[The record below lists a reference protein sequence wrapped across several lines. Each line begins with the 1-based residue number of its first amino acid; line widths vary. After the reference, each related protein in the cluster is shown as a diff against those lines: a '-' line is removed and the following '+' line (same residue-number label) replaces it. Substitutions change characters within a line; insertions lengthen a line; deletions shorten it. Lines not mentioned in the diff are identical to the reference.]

1 MMRRGFAGLALALS
15 ALSAQPAEAQFFLQG
30 EIPLGPCTVVA
41 DKLAPAA
48 PPPACAKAI
57 AAAATDKD
65 KAILY
70 FYWAYSLND
79 VGNTGAALPNLDA
92 AIRLAP
98 DFLNAYYERSYTHG
112 MLGEFDLGLVD
123 ADRAVKLKP
132 GNAQMLMQRAFS
144 KSFLGDYAGELA
156 DCNAA
161 IAASGPTHALHACR
175 SEALVGLGRYGDAQA
190 ALAGVPDSAS
200 GGAAGVI
207 RADAARMIAYKP
219 DGKGAARCVMVEVG
233 DRNTADRLMADCT
246 WALRNQPDRAKRA
259 DYLTVR
265 GLARRIVQQDDN
277 AGLPDFALAAV
288 YAPSDPG
295 PRTNYGFA
303 LLVAGRTVAAKRQF
317 DAALALPNLKP
328 SVKAFTLAGRAQANY
343 DLGDSKAAFAD
354 AKASFELEPTPP
366 ALDVL
371 GRIAFDRGDKAAA
384 KLYWLGEWHLGVRD
398 DRSRARLESVGVADP
413 DKEPRK

>member
-1 MMRRGFAGLALALS
+1 MMRSGIAGLALALS
-15 ALSAQPAEAQFFLQG
+15 ALGAQPAAAQFYLQG

-41 DKLAPAA
+41 DKHAPAD

-79 VGNTGAALPNLDA
+79 VGNTAAALPNLDA

-98 DFLNAYYERSYTHG
+98 DFINAYYERSYTHG
-112 MLGEFDLGLVD
+112 MLCEFDLGLAD
-123 ADRAVKLKP
+123 ADRAVKLRP
-132 GNAQMLMQRAFS
+132 GNAQMLLQRAFG
-144 KSFLGDYAGELA
+144 KSFVGDYAGELA
-156 DCNAA
+156 DCDAA
-161 IAASGPTHALHACR
+161 IAASRTTPALQVCR
-175 SEALVGLGRYGDAQA
+175 AEALLGLGRDGDAQA

-200 GGAAGVI
+200 AGAAGII
-207 RADAARMIAYKP
+207 RADAARMIAYRP
-219 DGKGAARCVMVEVG
+219 DGKGAARCKMEGMG
-233 DRNTADRLMADCT
+233 DRNTADRFLADCT

-259 DYLTVR
+259 DLLMVR
-265 GLARRIVQQDDN
+265 GLARRIAQQDDN

-295 PRTNYGFA
+295 PRSNYGFA

-328 SVKAFTLAGRAQANY
+328 SVKAFTLAGRAQASY

-354 AKASFELEPTPP
+354 AKASYELEPTPP

-371 GRIAFDRGDKAAA
+371 GQMAFDRGDKASA
-384 KLYWLGEWHLGVRD
+384 KLFWMGEWHLGVRD
-398 DRSRARLESVGVADP
+398 DRLRARLETVGVADP
-413 DKEPRK
+413 DREPRK